1 MMQPLDEDN
10 FILFA
15 MKNYENPS
23 CKGFSEFKE
32 DLNRIKYIKRLL
44 IKYKKTNKIKERL
57 ILNHIII
64 LGNVYGPLN
73 CSRIL
78 FFKLPDSLHSPLKSF
93 LDYLKYTPNQIPEIN
108 LKCVKSDKNIL
119 SLLAKIK

>member
-1 MMQPLDEDN
+1 
-10 FILFA
+10 
-15 MKNYENPS
+15 MKHYENPV

-44 IKYKKTNKIKERL
+44 LKYKKTNEIKERL

-64 LGNVYGPLN
+64 LGNVYGPVN

-78 FFKLPDSLHSPLKSF
+78 FFKLPESVHSALKSF
-93 LDYLKYTPNQIPEIN
+93 LDYLKYTPANIPEKDMYSLESDIN
-108 LKCVKSDKNIL
+108 VLKIL
-119 SLLAKIK
+119 MQIK

>member
-1 MMQPLDEDN
+1 MFPRLNDDN
-10 FILFA
+10 FIMFA
-15 MKNYENPS
+15 MKAYENSS
-23 CKGFSEFKE
+23 CMGFSEFKE

-44 IKYKKTNKIKERL
+44 IRYRKTKKIKERL

-78 FFKLPDSLHSPLKSF
+78 FFKLPSNLHEYLKAF
-93 LDYLKYTPNQIPEIN
+93 TDHLKYTPDYITEVDLDSIEADKKILEI
-108 LKCVKSDKNIL
+108 LKE
-119 SLLAKIK
+119 IK

>member
-1 MMQPLDEDN
+1 MFQKLNDDN

-15 MKNYENPS
+15 MKYYENPS

-32 DLNRIKYIKRLL
+32 DLSRIKYVKRLL
-44 IKYKKTNKIKERL
+44 IRYKKTNKIKKTL
-57 ILNHIII
+57 VLNHIII

-78 FFKLPDSLHSPLKSF
+78 FFKLPHSIHSQLKAF
-93 LDYLKYTPNQIPEIN
+93 LDHLKYTPNKIPEIN
-108 LKCVKSDKNIL
+108 LQDIESDKNIL
-119 SLLAKIK
+119 NLLIEIK

>member
-1 MMQPLDEDN
+1 MFHQLNDDN

-15 MKNYENPS
+15 MKNYENS
-23 CKGFSEFKE
+23 NCMGFNEFKE

-44 IKYKKTNKIKERL
+44 LKYKKSKKIKERL

-64 LGNVYGPLN
+64 LGNVYGPSN

-78 FFKLPDSLHSPLKSF
+78 FFKIPNNLHEYLKAF
-93 LDYLKYTPNQIPEIN
+93 LDHLKYTPASMTEVDIETIEA
-108 LKCVKSDKNIL
+108 DKNIL
-119 SLLAKIK
+119 SLLKDIK

>member
-1 MMQPLDEDN
+1 MFQPIDEDN

-44 IKYKKTNKIKERL
+44 IKYKKTTKIKERL

-78 FFKLPDSLHSPLKSF
+78 FFRIPQSLHSSLKSF
-93 LDYLKYTPNQIPEIN
+93 LDHLRYTPDHIPEVN
-108 LKCVKSDKNIL
+108 LDSIKSDKNIL
-119 SLLAKIK
+119 SLLSEIK